1 MKYEQPSGSSAQ
13 AAAKLAKARR
23 CFDRAAGRAAGQA
36 LAAVVHELIVMGGRA
51 PPPVEAAVAVVDSRR
66 PPRPAV
72 DLSRMVRYRTFLWF
86 FNQMSKP

>member
-23 CFDRAAGRAAGQA
+23 CFDRAAGQA